1 VASAQRRA
9 LDREV
14 MLAPRTA
21 DILACTGSLSG

>member
-9 LDREV
+9 IDREV

-21 DILACTGSLSG
+21 EFLACTGSLSG